1 MPRSDL
7 VLFVMSADRPFTESE
22 VKFLRY
28 IRQWGKKVVFVLNK
42 VRCMITP
49 AFGCACGRCRRGR
62 LLACCACCQPHAVT
76 QLSTFSS
83 ASGMHSAGGQPQQ

>member
-28 IRQWGKKVVFVLNK
+28 IRQWGKKVVFVVNK
-42 VRCMITP
+42 VRRLVQKQSLPMMGLPVTDAAEAGCM
-49 AFGCACGRCRRGR
+49 
-62 LLACCACCQPHAVT
+62 LVV
-76 QLSTFSS
+76 S
-83 ASGMHSAGGQPQQ
+83 AANLWLCIIIQTHF

>member
-42 VRCMITP
+42 VR
-49 AFGCACGRCRRGR
+49 
-62 LLACCACCQPHAVT
+62 
-76 QLSTFSS
+76 
-83 ASGMHSAGGQPQQ
+83 

>member
-28 IRQWGKKVVFVLNK
+28 IRQWGKKVVFVVNK
-42 VRCMITP
+42 VRCLAFSMIP
-49 AFGCACGRCRRGR
+49 PDLGQVCLWQMPQGHAACLSCL
-62 LLACCACCQPHAVT
+62 LLA
-76 QLSTFSS
+76 SGY
-83 ASGMHSAGGQPQQ
+83 ASVVHVRL